1 MNISKK
7 YEVHRRSLS
16 PGRASAPLSREGAN
30 ERLVAQVFDP
40 ATDSWSTLGA
50 TMAVGRSYAG
60 VAVVELAA

>member
-1 MNISKK
+1 M
-7 YEVHRRSLS
+7 
-16 PGRASAPLSREGAN
+16 RASAPLSREGAN